1 MTGRHLKVSR
11 CQDRPGT
18 SKLLVMDAENLLAK
32 VADNLSVRR
41 AFGAPYE
48 KNGMFIIPVAI
59 SAGGGGVSASSLGK
73 GDGGM
78 GGLVVPSG
86 AYVVKGD
93 DVRWVPAVDVTIIA
107 LASLGVA
114 RILAGAWSRRRK
126 RRGSTRVRVGAG
138 ETGSQ
143 RRPVRT

>member
-1 MTGRHLKVSR
+1 
-11 CQDRPGT
+11 
-18 SKLLVMDAENLLAK
+18 MDTENLLAR

-48 KNGMFIIPVAI
+48 KNGIFVIPVAI

-93 DVRWVPAVDVTIIA
+93 DVRWVPAVDVAIIA
-107 LASLGVA
+107 LASLGMA
-114 RILAGAWSRRRK
+114 RILVGAWSRRRK
-126 RRGSTRVRVGAG
+126 RRAGTLPKAEEGTCRSGPGPAGRWERGSH
-138 ETGSQ
+138 

>member
-1 MTGRHLKVSR
+1 
-11 CQDRPGT
+11 
-18 SKLLVMDAENLLAK
+18 MDAENLLAK

-48 KNGMFIIPVAI
+48 NNGMFIIPVAI
-59 SAGGGGVSASSLGK
+59 SVGGGGVSVSSLGK

-78 GGLVVPSG
+78 GGLVLPSG

-93 DVRWVPAVDVTIIA
+93 TIRWVPAVDVAIIA

-126 RRGSTRVRVGAG
+126 RREVGRDLG
-138 ETGSQ
+138 
-143 RRPVRT
+143 R